1 MSCIT
6 YKYSRGGLL
15 VVLLTAVMI
24 FGCSGGNKVVKKDPF
39 LEKWQ
44 TMAETQLGATPAVRD
59 RADIYRLNCVGM
71 DTAADD
77 VVEVKR
83 NTSKKSLPVN
93 RISLKMNKA
102 DINTVLRA
110 LALDRGINIII
121 GGKNELKGEITI
133 DFRDVPWDQ
142 AFTSLLRAYRLVYS
156 WEGDILEIKTAAD
169 RKDDIEQ
176 KVHAVEIQ
184 QLDRLVTCVIPIY
197 YITLKP
203 SLTATR
209 TVSAKGELSKKSS
222 TIAAIQNDYSRTD
235 TVTQNYSELTEI
247 LASFLTGQGSVG
259 VETNTNSVIIQATPN
274 DIKRM
279 MPIIEK
285 LDKPKYQIRI
295 KANIVE
301 TTKELARQ
309 LGIQWGGMRSSNI
322 GNEKFIATGGSNA
335 PVGSLGSKGLGVN
348 FPAHSSG
355 LDSGTLGLLFG
366 TIGGNLLEV
375 QLQALQ
381 KDSML
386 NILSSPSITTQDNQ
400 MAFTENGERVPINT
414 QTVSSGAVTNTTVFI
429 DAVLRL
435 EINPHVIDDQTLSM
449 KIIVK
454 KDEVDLSR
462 NVAGNPYIIKKQT
475 ETSLIVRNGETIVI
489 SGLTKQRNLDSDA
502 GIPGLKDIPV
512 LGWLFKGDDRSQRM
526 EEVLIFITPNIL
538 PPYQAAVTPADTAVL
553 APAKPETK

>member
-1 MSCIT
+1 
-6 YKYSRGGLL
+6 
-15 VVLLTAVMI
+15 
-24 FGCSGGNKVVKKDPF
+24 
-39 LEKWQ
+39 
-44 TMAETQLGATPAVRD
+44 
-59 RADIYRLNCVGM
+59 
-71 DTAADD
+71 
-77 VVEVKR
+77 
-83 NTSKKSLPVN
+83 
-93 RISLKMNKA
+93 
-102 DINTVLRA
+102 
-110 LALDRGINIII
+110 
-121 GGKNELKGEITI
+121 
-133 DFRDVPWDQ
+133 
-142 AFTSLLRAYRLVYS
+142 
-156 WEGDILEIKTAAD
+156 
-169 RKDDIEQ
+169 
-176 KVHAVEIQ
+176 
-184 QLDRLVTCVIPIY
+184 
-197 YITLKP
+197 
-203 SLTATR
+203 LTATR

-222 TIAAIQNDYSRTD
+222 TTAALQSEYSRTD

-309 LGIQWGGMRSSNI
+309 LGIQWGGMHSSNI
-322 GNEKFIATGGSNA
+322 GNEKFIATGGSSA

-348 FPAHSSG
+348 FPAHSSV

-414 QTVSSGAVTNTTVFI
+414 QTVSAGAVTNTTVFI

-489 SGLTKQRNLDSDA
+489 SGLTKQRNLGSDA

-538 PPYQAAVTPADTAVL
+538 PPYQAAVTPADTVVTE
-553 APAKPETK
+553 KPEKKAGQ